1 MKNKISLAVIAALI
15 SLPLVASAA
24 DEKKSGGGFAALD
37 TNKDGK
43 LSKEEYMKSPAA
55 QKDAGKAESRFKA
68 LDTNND
74 NFLSQDE
81 FAAGQ
86 KKKKS

>member
-1 MKNKISLAVIAALI
+1 MKNKFPIAVIAALI

-24 DEKKSGGGFAALD
+24 DEKKGGGFAGLD
-37 TNKDGK
+37 KDKDGK
-43 LSKEEYMKSPAA
+43 VSKAEYMASPAA
-55 QKDAGKAESRFKA
+55 QKDSGKAESRFKA

-74 NFLSQDE
+74 GSLSKEE
-81 FAAGQ
+81 FEAGQ